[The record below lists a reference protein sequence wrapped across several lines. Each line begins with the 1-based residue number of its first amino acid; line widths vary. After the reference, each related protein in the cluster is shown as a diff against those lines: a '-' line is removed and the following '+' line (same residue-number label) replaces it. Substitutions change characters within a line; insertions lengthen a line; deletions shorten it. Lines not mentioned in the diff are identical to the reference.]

1 MPPSLE
7 DIQGFLQIAPGLS
20 TAGQP
25 TAEQFPLLQAEG
37 VDLVI
42 NLAAPGSPDFLPNEA
57 ALVHSLGMGYLAIP
71 VDWNH
76 PSQANLDSFFAA
88 MDANRGRRIF
98 VHCARNMRVSCFV
111 YVYRVLILSED
122 VVRCRADLEKIWQP
136 NETWTAFMQD
146 ALTRDKR

>member
-25 TAEQFPLLQAEG
+25 TAEQFPLLQADGAE
-37 VDLVI
+37 LII
-42 NLAAPGSPDFLPNEA
+42 NLAAPGSPDFLPNEE
-57 ALVHSLGMGYLAIP
+57 ALVHSLGMRYLAIP

-76 PSQANLDSFFAA
+76 PSQANLDSFFVAL
-88 MDANRGRRIF
+88 DVNRGRKIF

-111 YVYRVLILSED
+111 FLYRVLILGED

-136 NETWTAFMQD
+136 NEIWTAFMQA